1 MTNIKNTG
9 RNTPFALGLALALG
23 LLING
28 CGSSSSPRTSTG
40 GAGGDETGGSSGGDT
55 GGKTGSTG
63 GSTGSTG
70 GSTGSTGGSTGSTGG
85 STGSTGGSGG
95 ADTGGSGGGGSGGSG
110 GSTQADAGTKADG
123 GGAGGSTGSH
133 AVTPDNALVMC
144 KTTAK
149 YRLPGASPT
158 DFCNFYEKY
167 CPYAPSQPPRDIT
180 PPTPATSAYFQDYN
194 DCIMRYTMAPP
205 ESQSCRAGQLC
216 GTNFMQ
222 KPIGQGCTHATGHFD
237 GPCYAK

>member
-1 MTNIKNTG
+1 MTKHTNTG
-9 RNTPFALGLALALG
+9 RNSSLALGLALAIG
-23 LLING
+23 LVITG
-28 CGSSSSPRTSTG
+28 CGSASRPNAVGGQGGDSDTG
-40 GAGGDETGGSSGGDT
+40 GKTGSDT

-63 GSTGSTG
+63 GASGSTG
-70 GSTGSTGGSTGSTGG
+70 GASGGDTGGAGGNTGGSGTGG
-85 STGSTGGSGG
+85 ADTGGSGG
-95 ADTGGSGGGGSGGSG
+95 ADTGGSGG
-110 GSTQADAGTKADG
+110 STTADAGAKADG
-123 GGAGGSTGSH
+123 GGSSGNH
-133 AVTPDNALVMC
+133 EVTPDNALVKC

-149 YRLPGASPT
+149 YRLPGASAT

-167 CPYAPSQPPRDIT
+167 CPYAPTQPPRMIS

-216 GTNFMQ
+216 GTNYMQ

-237 GPCYAK
+237 GPCYAQ

>member
-1 MTNIKNTG
+1 MM
-9 RNTPFALGLALALG
+9 L
-23 LLING
+23 G
-28 CGSSSSPRTSTG
+28 CGSASRSNSTG
-40 GAGGDETGGSSGGDT
+40 GQGGDTETGGSTGSDT

-63 GSTGSTG
+63 GASGNTGGTTGSTG
-70 GSTGSTGGSTGSTGG
+70 GASGSTGGASGTGG
-85 STGSTGGSGG
+85 SATGGATGGSGAETGGSGG
-95 ADTGGSGGGGSGGSG
+95 ATPADAGAKADSGGS
-110 GSTQADAGTKADG
+110 S
-123 GGAGGSTGSH
+123 GSH
-133 AVTPDNALVMC
+133 DVTADNALVKC

-149 YRLPGASPT
+149 YRLPGASAE

-167 CPYAPSQPPRDIT
+167 CPYAPTQPPRMIT

-216 GTNFMQ
+216 GTNYMQ

-237 GPCYAK
+237 GPCYATK

>member
-1 MTNIKNTG
+1 MTNHTATG
-9 RNTPFALGLALALG
+9 RNASFFAGLALAIG
-23 LLING
+23 LVTLG
-28 CGSSSSPRTSTG
+28 CGSSSRTNSTG
-40 GAGGDETGGSSGGDT
+40 GTGGDSETGGSTGSDTGGKTGST

-70 GSTGSTGGSTGSTGG
+70 GTGGSTGSTGG
-85 STGSTGGSGG
+85 STGNTGGSGG
-95 ADTGGSGGGGSGGSG
+95 ADTGGSGG
-110 GSTQADAGTKADG
+110 TTMADAGAKSDG
-123 GGAGGSTGSH
+123 GGAGGSSGGSH
-133 AVTPDNALVMC
+133 EVTPDNALVKC

-149 YRLPGASPT
+149 YRLPGASAT

-167 CPYAPSQPPRDIT
+167 CPYAPTQPPRMIS

-216 GTNFMQ
+216 GTNYMQ

-237 GPCYAK
+237 PPCYAQ